1 MNAILSNPYVRAAA
15 VAAALYGVTRFVK
28 DERVKAACYGAMG
41 VIVLKQVPIANS
53 AL

>member
-15 VAAALYGVTRFVK
+15 VAGGLYALTRVVK
-28 DERVKAACYGAMG
+28 DERVKAACYGAIG
-41 VIVLKQVPIANS
+41 VIVLKQVPMVNS